1 MSPVLKRRIV
11 FVHMLS
17 PFCDMAFDFAGCLN
31 SFTCTEIERNIL
43 YLRWKQDSSLKMS
56 TKDTRYT

>member
-1 MSPVLKRRIV
+1 MSPVLKRRNV
-11 FVHMLS
+11 FAHMLS

-43 YLRWKQDSSLKMS
+43 
-56 TKDTRYT
+56 